1 MDFLD
6 NVAAAVPAAISST
19 MAPVLTNAEK
29 QLRPILFDEGIQV
42 LSNFELNQVASLT
55 YNDMTLDGIFEL
67 IGRVCSR
74 PLDHTP
80 LTIQKSLVTTKHV
93 LIYGSEKTVN
103 HAYGILEYFKALL
116 EFNTVLMT
124 QKQGGAMSFFQSL
137 QGGGVDKGGPI
148 RDAAGEVVRLLSN
161 INELRRIRTASASQD
176 SLVPVGDDGIA
187 FVTDN
192 VRLHILKRK
201 IAEEK
206 QIRIQSNL
214 KKSEG
219 GWGAG
224 YASAN
229 GKSVVGAAHGIEEMI
244 KMANLQTKLN
254 KFSDDDIK
262 PPGYKTEEE
271 IILEELKAEADATKA
286 EAAAARNSSSSNN
299 NNNAAAGMFSY
310 NSYNPTAEPAAA
322 PEVDLLDF
330 GGSSSVQQYNSNLND
345 NSHMGAAAGDLLGG
359 YGASPAVP
367 NDPFSS
373 TFSSNTTTNGLLDL
387 MVAPASTPALD
398 PFAVNNNKNNM
409 NNMNNMNM
417 NMNMNMNLNNN
428 PTMHMHMPVP
438 TPSGSDIMGM
448 NSLSSGMTNI
458 SFAAA
463 GSASS
468 MPPSHNN
475 KGPMMALNKDRFS
488 ALDAL
493 ASNTQPPNALD
504 AKNAENRLLGFTTT
518 ASTLTSNQETNY
530 SSAYNNNNINNNNN
544 NNNNM
549 MYSTGFMQASASVGS
564 ARSGIDEY
572 NFSAPM
578 GNMPPPSVPENMIAS
593 GAGRVSKAYGDS
605 GDTSEDDP
613 WVMGGTTGSG
623 QGLVP
628 VGPQPSAPPPPP
640 PPC

>member
-161 INELRRIRTASASQD
+161 INELRRIRTDSASQD

-187 FVTDN
+187 FVTDD

-244 KMANLQTKLN
+244 KMANRQTKLN

-271 IILEELKAEADATKA
+271 IILEELKAEADAAKA
-286 EAAAARNSSSSNN
+286 EAAAARNSSNN
-299 NNNAAAGMFSY
+299 NNNATGMFSY
-310 NSYNPTAEPAAA
+310 NSYKPTAGPAAA

-330 GGSSSVQQYNSNLND
+330 SGPSSVQQYNSTINN
-345 NSHMGAAAGDLLGG
+345 NSHMGAATGDLLGG

-373 TFSSNTTTNGLLDL
+373 TFSNNTTTNPNGLLDL

-398 PFAVNNNKNNM
+398 PFAAMSAVPNQSINNNM
-409 NNMNNMNM
+409 N

-428 PTMHMHMPVP
+428 PTMQMQMHMPVP
-438 TPSGSDIMGM
+438 TPSGSDNMGM
-448 NSLSSGMTNI
+448 NSLSSGMANM

-475 KGPMMALNKDRFS
+475 KGPMMALNEDRFS

-504 AKNAENRLLGFTTT
+504 AKNAENRLLGFTNT
-518 ASTLTSNQETNY
+518 ASTLSSNQETNY
-530 SSAYNNNNINNNNN
+530 SSAYNNNNNNN

-549 MYSTGFMQASASVGS
+549 MYSTGSMPGSASVGS
-564 ARSGIDEY
+564 ASSIDGY
-572 NFSAPM
+572 NFSMPM
-578 GNMPPPSVPENMIAS
+578 GKMPPPSVPENMIAS

-605 GDTSEDDP
+605 GDTDEDNH

-628 VGPQPSAPPPPP
+628 VGPEPSAPPPPP

>member
-67 IGRVCSR
+67 IERVCSK

-80 LTIQKSLVTTKHV
+80 LTIQKTLVTTKHV

-103 HAYGILEYFKALL
+103 HAYGILDYIKALL

-176 SLVPVGDDGIA
+176 SLVPVGDNGIA
-187 FVTDN
+187 FVTDD

-244 KMANLQTKLN
+244 KMANIQTKLD
-254 KFSDDDIK
+254 KFSDDGSK
-262 PPGYKTEEE
+262 PPGYKTEEQ
-271 IILEELKAEADATKA
+271 IILEELKAEADAEKA
-286 EAAAARNSSSSNN
+286 EAARNSRNNNN
-299 NNNAAAGMFSY
+299 NNNATGMFSY
-310 NSYNPTAEPAAA
+310 NSYNPTAGQPAAA
-322 PEVDLLDF
+322 PVEVDLLDF
-330 GGSSSVQQYNSNLND
+330 GGSSSVQYNS
-345 NSHMGAAAGDLLGG
+345 GAATGDLLGG
-359 YGASPAVP
+359 YGASHVVLP

-373 TFSSNTTTNGLLDL
+373 TFSNNTTTNPNGLLDL
-387 MVAPASTPALD
+387 MVAPVSTPALD
-398 PFAVNNNKNNM
+398 PFAAMSAVPNQSINNNNINT
-409 NNMNNMNM
+409 
-417 NMNMNMNLNNN
+417 NMNMNLNNN
-428 PTMHMHMPVP
+428 PT
-438 TPSGSDIMGM
+438 PSGDTMGMM
-448 NSLSSGMTNI
+448 NSLSSGMTNM
-458 SFAAA
+458 SVTA
-463 GSASS
+463 GS
-468 MPPSHNN
+468 MMIPSHNN
-475 KGPMMALNKDRFS
+475 KGPMMALNEDRFS

-493 ASNTQPPNALD
+493 ASNTQPSNHVTALD
-504 AKNAENRLLGFTTT
+504 AQNAENRLLGFTS
-518 ASTLTSNQETNY
+518 ALSSNQETNF
-530 SSAYNNNNINNNNN
+530 SSPYNNNNN
-544 NNNNM
+544 NNKNN
-549 MYSTGFMQASASVGS
+549 MYSTGSVPGSVPGSASIGSASASS
-564 ARSGIDEY
+564 SGIDGY

-578 GNMPPPSVPENMIAS
+578 GMPQQSAVPENMIAS

-605 GDTSEDDP
+605 GDTDEDNP
-613 WVMGGTTGSG
+613 WVMGGATGSG

-628 VGPQPSAPPPPP
+628 VGPEPSAPPPPP